1 MRISSRGDG
10 GELSFYAYT
19 ANHAPVPDRETVVF
33 VHGTAMDHSVWA
45 LQSRYFAYH
54 GYNILALDLPGH
66 GLSDGEPM
74 DRIEDYSSWL
84 ADIMARSIGR
94 RLHLVGHSMGAL
106 ICLHAAA
113 QATDALPPVGSLTLV
128 GFSFPMTVS
137 PQLLDAARNNP
148 SAAYSM
154 MTQWSHTS
162 PVGGEPNPG
171 FWSAGSQ
178 MSMMENSRPG
188 AVYSDLSACNA
199 YAGADQAFT
208 AVQCPILFISGVLD
222 RMAPCKLAR
231 QQADAR
237 ENARIVM
244 LPRCGH
250 SIMSENPDGVRDALR
265 DFIQGS

>member
-1 MRISSRGDG
+1 MRIPSPTDT
-10 GELSFYAYT
+10 GELSSYAYT
-19 ANHAPVPDRETVVF
+19 ANHTPVADRETVIF

-74 DRIEDYSSWL
+74 PRIEDYSDWL
-84 ADIMARSIGR
+84 TDIMSRNIGS

-113 QATDALPPVGSLTLV
+113 RAADSVPPVGSLTLV
-128 GFSFPMTVS
+128 GFSFPMSVS
-137 PQLLDAARNNP
+137 PQLLDAAKNNP
-148 SAAYSM
+148 SAAYAM

-188 AVYSDLSACNA
+188 AVFTDLNACNA
-199 YAGADQAFT
+199 YADAEQAFAT
-208 AVQCPILFISGVLD
+208 VRCPILFISGVQD

-237 ENARIVM
+237 DNAHIVM
-244 LPRCGH
+244 LPKCGH
-250 SIMSENPDGVRDALR
+250 SVMSENPDGVRDALR
-265 DFIQGS
+265 DFIRGS